1 MGNYNPHAPYVIGQ
15 EWVPIRQADYTPDDG
30 LTERGYTFSLG
41 NSTTIVSG
49 AYYTRDPSPGTSRA
63 FAEFMAVYPVGT
75 EDQTGPIKSVII
87 PCNAASVTGTGITT
101 SVASLQNPSDGSNTL
116 FTAGT
121 GVAGSL
127 GLGFDVPSYIQQL
140 IGKRILDVRLL
151 YVAGIGNTA
160 GKLTALSQFLV
171 YTRRPALANSA
182 EMTYATGLEGAYTAS
197 PTLGI
202 KSISLTDLNP
212 LWQSSVLVGNQ
223 TRVYPWRYQELANFS
238 PGAGSAVD
246 RIALVIDPNLL
257 NSATFTA
264 VTDDVSLLYAALE
277 VVYCEEQRVLY
288 GGDTN
293 ISGTNPYLPTPGG
306 GKFVHLRT
314 TGLAIPTGS
323 LAAADYTVT
332 HTHRDLG
339 PDFFGG
345 PIQPVM
351 RALRELYQL
360 PNQRG
365 VDVTRSLTLE
375 STFTVTGS
383 TTIPHLT
390 LHHSAGVVT
399 GSHAYGTQID
409 IPVYG
414 AITAVQEIEDDPV
427 GASASFPQVRFY
439 ARRFGDTTQALR
451 LIDVATGL
459 STVSITVAEFD
470 ALPEI
475 VDGWKE
481 INLRFSTPPSFATAA
496 GDIDW
501 RWDSVGETAGNQ
513 WQVLGAD
520 GPSVTG
526 TQSIGAATYYAPLGA
541 TVALTWNSP
550 AISGL
555 AEDALSDAVLIF
567 SQDPPTITGFTVT
580 TGTQAL
586 TGIAVDCGVP
596 KACIPT
602 GIYCNQLSWQPQTA
616 LPVTGFG
623 YYEIQRS
630 DTVDPDTWHTIVQAT
645 SAAVTGFCDYEARTG
660 IASSYRIRVCNVLDF
675 CGAWATGSGTIPSP
689 GGTGP
694 AGFGD
699 GNSMLI
705 FTSNEQPSSNL
716 AYRMQFEGQL
726 VEQFAFPEATEVQLQ
741 RMYGKDFFTAFRPL
755 ERGGERFER
764 ILLVNA
770 ASIPVPSL
778 ANFRGIRD
786 LAWAQLPYVCVRDEL
801 GNRWYA
807 TIIVSDGSVRRD
819 RTLYFTRIEVVE
831 ATDTPSP
838 VDP

>member
-1 MGNYNPHAPYVIGQ
+1 MGNYNPHTPYIIGQ
-15 EWVPIRQADYTPDDG
+15 EWVPIRQADFIPDDG

-49 AYYTRDPSPGTSRA
+49 AYYTREPSPGISRS

-75 EDQTGPIKSVII
+75 EDQTGPIKSVVI
-87 PCNAASVTGTGITT
+87 PCNAADVTGTGITT
-101 SVASLQNPSDGSNTL
+101 SVASLLNPSDGSVTT
-116 FTAGT
+116 FEAGT
-121 GVAGSL
+121 GFSGRL
-127 GLGFDVPSYIQQL
+127 GLGFDVPSFSQQL
-140 IGKRILDVRLL
+140 LGKRILDVRLL
-151 YVAGIGNTA
+151 YVAGVGTVV
-160 GKLTALSQFLV
+160 GKLTALSQPIV
-171 YTRRPALANSA
+171 YISRPAITNGA
-182 EMTYATGLEGAYTAS
+182 EITYSNGLEGDYSFS
-197 PTLGI
+197 PTIGV
-202 KSISLTDLNP
+202 KSISLGDLNP
-212 LWQSSVLVGNQ
+212 LWQSNVLASAQ
-223 TRVYPWRYQELANFS
+223 TRVYPWRFQELVNFS
-238 PGAGSAVD
+238 PGGGSAAD
-246 RIALVIDPNLL
+246 RIVLGFLPNLL
-257 NSATFTA
+257 NSSTFTNFNDN
-264 VTDDVSLLYAALE
+264 VLLLYAALE
-277 VVYCEEQRVLY
+277 VVFCEEQRVLY
-288 GGDTN
+288 GGSAFD
-293 ISGTNPYLPTPGG
+293 PYLPSNVAQ
-306 GKFVHLRT
+306 GKFVQLRT
-314 TGLAIPTGS
+314 TSLAIPTGA

-332 HTHRDLG
+332 HTHRDIS
-339 PDFFGG
+339 PAVTG

-365 VDVTRSLTLE
+365 LDITRSTTLE

-399 GSHAYGTQID
+399 GCHAYGTQID

-414 AITAVQEIEDDPV
+414 SITAVQEIEDDPV
-427 GASASFPQVRFY
+427 GAAKTYPQVRFY

-459 STVSITVAEFD
+459 SSASITVAEFD
-470 ALPEI
+470 ALTEI

-481 INLRFSTPPSFATAA
+481 VNLRFTTPPSFATAA
-496 GDIDW
+496 GDVDW

-526 TQSIGAATYYAPLGA
+526 AQSIGPATYYAPVGN

-567 SQDPPTITGFTVT
+567 SQDPPTITGFTVGT
-580 TGTQAL
+580 STQAI

-596 KACIPT
+596 SACIPT
-602 GIYCNQLSWQPQTA
+602 GIYCNQVSWSAQTA

-623 YYEIQRS
+623 YYELQRS
-630 DTVDPDTWHTIVQAT
+630 DTVDPDTWHTIMQAT
-645 SAAVTGFCDYEARTG
+645 STAVTGFCDYEARPG
-660 IASSYRIRVCNVLDF
+660 VLSSYRIRVCNVLDF

-689 GGTGP
+689 GVTGP
-694 AGFGD
+694 AGFGN
-699 GNSMLI
+699 GNSVLI

-726 VEQFAFPEATEVQLQ
+726 VEQYAFPEATEVQLQ

-770 ASIPVPSL
+770 AAIPVPSL